1 MPPTD
6 YRLIGNLF
14 RSFLKLGLTAFGG
27 PAMVAYIRDL
37 AVTKNQWLTKESF
50 QQGVAICQ
58 IIPGATAMQ
67 AAAYVGLRT
76 SGPLGALAAYLGFG
90 LPAFFLMLGLA
101 ALYQHGHDQVAI
113 IALFRGLQLIVIA
126 LVANAAITFGRGAIT
141 RRSDLILGLLLMLC
155 LLGRANPV
163 LVIGLAALL
172 GLVLYRHRVFPTRSI
187 PPVAASRPSLLTPIL
202 LSLALILM
210 LAGLRLGYR
219 QLYDLAMV
227 MIKVDLLA
235 FGGGYGS
242 VPLMFDEVVRVR
254 QWLDPQTFMDGI
266 ALGQVTPGPIVITAT
281 FVGYLLAALPGALVG
296 TISIFAPSLILL
308 TAVVSS
314 SDRLQGS
321 AHFQRAMQGVL
332 VSFVGLLASVTI
344 RFIATIHWGPV
355 EVLLTCAALVALH
368 RRVEV
373 LWVVVIGGLLAMLLF

>member
-1 MPPTD
+1 MPPTG
-6 YRLIGNLF
+6 YRLIGILF

-37 AVTKNQWLTKESF
+37 AVTKNQWLSKESF

-67 AAAYVGLRT
+67 VAAYVGLRT
-76 SGPLGALAAYLGFG
+76 GGPLGALAAYLGFG
-90 LPAFFLMLGLA
+90 LPAFLLMLSLA
-101 ALYQHGHDQVAI
+101 ALYQHGHDQAAI

-126 LVANAAITFGRGAIT
+126 LVANATLTFGRSAIT
-141 RRSDLILGLLLMLC
+141 SRSDLLLGLLLTIC
-155 LLGRANPV
+155 LLVQINPV

-187 PPVAASRPSLLTPIL
+187 APVAASRPSLLTPIL
-202 LSLALILM
+202 LSLALILL

-219 QLYDLAMV
+219 QLYDLAIVMV
-227 MIKVDLLA
+227 KVDLLA

-281 FVGYLLAALPGALVG
+281 FVGYLLAALPGALIG
-296 TISIFAPSLILL
+296 TVSIFAPSLILL
-308 TAVVSS
+308 TAATPY

-321 AHFQRAMQGVL
+321 APFQRAMQAVL
-332 VSFVGLLASVTI
+332 VSFVGLLASVSI
-344 RFIATIHWGPV
+344 RFIATVHWGPI
-355 EVLLTCAALVALH
+355 EILLTGAALFALY

-373 LWVVVIGGLLAMLLF
+373 LRVVVIGGLLAILVF